1 MANKLKTKHNNVKI
15 LYESFKPD
23 TGVFIVSISW
33 WEKTPD
39 DYDNYY
45 ELKDKILHTKWFTS
59 NTTFYPLTLIVATT
73 EFKQGAMYQRKV
85 QEIDAMFQEYQLV
98 MRLRNVELHK
108 SNLRTF
114 EKNLQPVR
122 MEVEKFV
129 DYLFELPYAPVPY
142 SSKKM
147 CLAAAT

>member
-1 MANKLKTKHNNVKI
+1 MANKLKTKHNEVKI
-15 LYESFKPD
+15 LYESFKPE
-23 TGVFIVSISW
+23 TGVFIVTFNW

-39 DYDNYY
+39 NYDNYY
-45 ELKDKILHTKWFTS
+45 ELKDKILHTRWFTS
-59 NTTFYPLTLIVATT
+59 NTTFYPLTLIVPTT
-73 EFKQGAMYQRKV
+73 EFKKGAKYQRIR
-85 QEIDAMFQEYQLV
+85 QEMDAMFTEYQMV
-98 MRLRNVELHK
+98 IRLRSVEVLK
-108 SNLRTF
+108 SNIRTF

-122 MEVEKFV
+122 MEVEKFI